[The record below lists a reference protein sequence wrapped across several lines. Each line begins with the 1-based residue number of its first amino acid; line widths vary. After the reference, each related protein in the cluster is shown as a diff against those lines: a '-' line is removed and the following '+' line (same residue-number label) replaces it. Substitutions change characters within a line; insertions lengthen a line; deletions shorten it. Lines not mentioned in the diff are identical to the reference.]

1 MSSFGDF
8 FQNIGNKIS
17 DGWNSLKQGV
27 SNAWDTFTDVLSLG
41 TLGHRKGSNEK
52 GTNLIEHVSDSVSDG
67 WNGLKQGVSK
77 YTTFINNDP
86 SYTEQNENEIIPIFD
101 NPLDPRD
108 KIGREIF
115 ESGINSAIEEAEE
128 KGTILGT
135 PSPVTY
141 EPVENS
147 SDTSLSLDENPANT
161 QSDLYELWE
170 REDSI
175 RKETQEREDT
185 AYQRAVEDMR
195 KAGINPELLGVS
207 PASSGGGITSATRK
221 DYSVYTSLLN
231 NQYELLKQEIQNN
244 FQGSE
249 NEKDRVL
256 GLLKSVITLAGISSV
271 KLK

>member
-1 MSSFGDF
+1 MSSFGNF
-8 FQNIGNKIS
+8 FGNIGNKIS
-17 DGWNSLKQGV
+17 QGWNRLK
-27 SNAWDTFTDVLSLG
+27 
-41 TLGHRKGSNEK
+41 
-52 GTNLIEHVSDSVSDG
+52 DSVSDFFDPQ
-67 WNGLKQGVSK
+67 NTQGFSK
-77 YTTFINNDP
+77 YNTFITDDP
-86 SYTEQNENEIIPIFD
+86 EIIAQNEENGNQFTPIFD

-108 KIGREIF
+108 RIGRKVMDSISKEVV
-115 ESGINSAIEEAEE
+115 EE
-128 KGTILGT
+128 GTILGAPAT
-135 PSPVTY
+135 VPDSDSVKD
-141 EPVENS
+141 S

-161 QSDLYELWE
+161 QSDLQELWD

-221 DYSVYTSLLN
+221 DYSVFNTLLN

-249 NEKDRVL
+249 NEKDRIL